1 MVLGVSTF
9 MIKATGHVPST
20 KLLVTHLK
28 CQPMILQLT
37 SGVCILISIGTDIA
51 GPSCLLFIG
60 FTCGHHVFRA
70 QSPSAKGGAPGGTK
84 AKERGTCAFAVL
96 RSSRSHQSVHGR
108 TQMPLNLTSCL
119 FGHLHA
125 KCTIHCMHRHIPREI

>member
-60 FTCGHHVFRA
+60 FRCGHHVFRA

-84 AKERGTCAFAVL
+84 AMEGAPVPSQCCARPV
-96 RSSRSHQSVHGR
+96 
-108 TQMPLNLTSCL
+108 PINLCTDAHKCL
-119 FGHLHA
+119 
-125 KCTIHCMHRHIPREI
+125 

>member
-84 AKERGTCAFAVL
+84 AMEGHLCL
-96 RSSRSHQSVHGR
+96 RSAALVPFPSICAR
-108 TQMPLNLTSCL
+108 THTNAPKSDIMLTWT
-119 FGHLHA
+119 FALHA
-125 KCTIHCMHRHIPREI
+125 KYTIDCVY